1 VERLAALSDGVFAIV
16 VTLLVLEIR
25 LPEPP
30 HPGSHVLIDLGDN
43 VPDFLGWLISFVVLA
58 RFWTIHHHVVS
69 TMARVRTPTIVVN
82 FVFLGLISLV
92 PFEASLVG
100 TYEFETPFPLA
111 IFSLGLGL
119 AALMLG
125 LLARQAAR
133 EPQLLRTRDH
143 DLERQ
148 WRHHVAVVPLVAL
161 AAAAAA
167 FLHPA
172 AAGAVWLS
180 EALLALSLSRRA
192 SRARRSRL
200 SPRHRPRSDAVEHA
214 PEQKEASRVV

>member
-1 VERLAALSDGVFAIV
+1 MERLAALSDGVFAIV

-43 VPDFLGWLISFVVLA
+43 APDFLGWLISFVVLA

-69 TMARVRTPTIVVN
+69 TMARVRTSTIIVN
-82 FVFLGLISLV
+82 FAFLGLISLV

-100 TYEFETPFPLA
+100 TYEFETPFPLV

-119 AALMLG
+119 AALTLG

-167 FLHPA
+167 FLHPI
-172 AAGAVWLS
+172 AAGAMWLL
-180 EALLALSLSRRA
+180 EAVTALTLALRA
-192 SRARRSRL
+192 SRQRRSRL
-200 SPRHRPRSDAVEHA
+200 LLRQRVDGDAGE
-214 PEQKEASRVV
+214 PQPDQREASRAV